1 MQIILTEVFFE
12 TEENNPKIAKA
23 IMFIAKRVKYKYRT
37 YIPKE
42 DILKGYGVS
51 TIEEVE
57 EINHVIK
64 SMCIANIELIESC
77 DVIYEVSWFNGNT
90 SVHIIFYEEYE
101 ESTDYIQNNANMFLT
116 KPWIL
121 C

>member
-12 TEENNPKIAKA
+12 TEEKNPKIAKA

-42 DILKGYGVS
+42 DILEGYGVS
-51 TIEEVE
+51 NIEEVE
-57 EINHVIK
+57 EINNVIK
-64 SMCIANIELIESC
+64 SMCIAKIKHYEYNS
-77 DVIYEVSWFNGNT
+77 VYEVCWNNGNT
-90 SVHIIFYEEYE
+90 SAHIIFYEEHT
-101 ESTDYIQNNANMFLT
+101 ESIEYIQDNANMFLT
-116 KPWIL
+116 EPWAL